1 MNVARAEPTG
11 RREAPP
17 DDRLRET
24 PGSADASRI
33 PDCAEFIIGR
43 AIRATRW
50 LHPGYQF
57 GADLAEKL
65 L

>member
-1 MNVARAEPTG
+1 MNVARVERGETRG
-11 RREAPP
+11 
-17 DDRLRET
+17 LR
-24 PGSADASRI
+24 PVLQKS

-43 AIRATRW
+43 AFRATGW
-50 LHPGYQF
+50 LHPGYQL